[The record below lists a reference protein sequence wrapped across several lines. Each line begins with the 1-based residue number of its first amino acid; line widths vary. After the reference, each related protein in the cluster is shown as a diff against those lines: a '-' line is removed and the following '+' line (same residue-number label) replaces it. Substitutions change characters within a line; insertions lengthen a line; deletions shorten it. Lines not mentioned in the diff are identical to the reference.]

1 MVDALCNTACMAT
14 GAALPHVSLAEW
26 DDPATDR
33 QTFARRVADICHE
46 VGFFTLVD
54 HGVERATVDRYMAML
69 QWFFALPESV
79 KATIE
84 KVHSPHC
91 RGWERLGSELTDN
104 KVDHREQ
111 VDLWSERTPFDSG
124 VEPAYLRLVGPNPWL
139 ADELLPGFRDVVS
152 SWFASMQGLAERL
165 MQVLAV
171 GLGLDADTFQ
181 KMFGEHP
188 HSLLKLIHY
197 PPTPQGGA
205 GVNGHHD
212 AGFLTILLQHEV
224 GGLQVRTQQGEWID
238 VEPEPDAF
246 NVNLGEMLQGMTGNY
261 YVATMHRVISG
272 AERYSSAFFHGPDLS
287 TPLAPIALAPEF
299 AARVA
304 ASEHHRTSGFM
315 ARRDELLAGRG
326 GTASARV
333 DTYGDQLWN
342 YFVRSY
348 PDIVAARLA
357 TTS

>member
-1 MVDALCNTACMAT
+1 MAT
-14 GAALPHVSLAEW
+14 LTSLPEVSLADW

-33 QTFARRVADICHE
+33 RAFAGRVADICHE

-54 HGVERATVDRYMAML
+54 HGIGQSTIDGYMSMVRR
-69 QWFFALPESV
+69 FFALPDDV

-111 VDLWSERTPFDSG
+111 VDLWTERVALEPS
-124 VEPAYLRLVGPNPWL
+124 VLPAYRRLVGPNPWL
-139 ADELLPGFRDVVS
+139 SDDALPGFRSVVS
-152 SWFASMQGLAERL
+152 SWFATMESLAGRL
-165 MQVLAV
+165 MEVLAV
-171 GLGLDADTFQ
+171 GLGLPGHAFHDI
-181 KMFGEHP
+181 FGPET

-197 PPTPQGGA
+197 PPTPAGAA

-212 AGFLTILLQHEV
+212 SGFLTILLQHEV

-238 VEPEPDAF
+238 VAPQRGAF
-246 NVNLGEMLQGMTGNY
+246 NVNLGEMLQAMTGNY
-261 YVATMHRVISG
+261 YVATMHKVVSD
-272 AERYSSAFFHGPDLS
+272 AERYSSAFFHGPSLD
-287 TPLAPIALAPEF
+287 TPLAPVDLEPRY

-304 ASEHHRTSGFM
+304 ASEYHRSTGFM
-315 ARRDELLAGRG
+315 ARREQLLAGEA
-326 GTASARV
+326 GTSATAV

-342 YFVRSY
+342 YFLRSY
-348 PDIVAARLA
+348 PDIIAARFV
-357 TTS
+357 S